1 MLCHVDELL
10 WTCAEESARMYRQG
24 YAPPAPQNTDPLPL
38 KKIKWCEDDFS
49 PQAYWAAKVTFAA
62 LMEDVVTP

>member
-1 MLCHVDELL
+1 MDVRRGECQNVPPGLC
-10 WTCAEESARMYRQG
+10 TARAAKYG
-24 YAPPAPQNTDPLPL
+24 SIASKN
-38 KKIKWCEDDFS
+38 IKWREDDFS